1 MRSVGLGQWLYY
13 VWHLPTLGL
22 IVAAVGVA
30 TFMARSLARDDL
42 DARARYLRWSV
53 LGWSAV
59 LASLLSVVVWPYL
72 HAVAR
77 VDVEA
82 DGAWRLR
89 NYLGFELARVAPQEV
104 RTVRAY
110 DLGGMRLGSGNVE
123 FARQGAASLES
134 VRIGGATFERL
145 CATLRYTPVMQR
157 EAFGAVVISAHTY
170 SARGPVMVQR
180 VASR

>member
-1 MRSVGLGQWLYY
+1 MRSVSLGQWLYF
-13 VWHLPTLGL
+13 VWHLPTVGL
-22 IVAAVGVA
+22 IVAALCVA
-30 TFMARSLARDDL
+30 AYMARSLARDHL
-42 DARARYLRWSV
+42 DARGRYLRWSV

-59 LASLLSVVVWPYL
+59 FASLLSAVAWPYL

-89 NYLGFELARVAPQEV
+89 NYLGFELARIEPREV
-104 RTVRAY
+104 RVVRAY

-123 FARQGAASLES
+123 FTREGAASLES
-134 VRIGGATFERL
+134 VRIGGAAFERL
-145 CATLRYTPVMQR
+145 CATLGYTASMQR
-157 EAFGAVVISAHTY
+157 EAFGAVVIPAHTF
-170 SARGPVMVQR
+170 SVRGPAMVQR